1 MLYFEKAS
9 DHRVLRYD
17 SKGMY
22 FVEMR
27 NNEMNEIPISLIELR
42 SNKDALLLQA
52 IKRAERG
59 ESKIYAV
66 SPIINIYT
74 NEPEVTFYEVDDYN
88 AVLTAFGLGNSGHR
102 HHIVWQYSKSDTGK
116 GYAQIDL
123 TFKCGCVLHDD
134 NKRTIQ
140 KELRDQHKIEFSINS
155 VKWNN
160 DSTTVAVDVRRSD
173 LKDKPH
179 DLQ

>member
-22 FVEMR
+22 FVEMW

-140 KELRDQHKIEFSINS
+140 KELHDQHKIEFTINS

-160 DSTTVAVDVRRSD
+160 DSTTVALDVRRSD

-179 DLQ
+179 ELQ